1 MKALPLAPK
10 QRNASDIIR
19 LARAE
24 TSSISYGRAV
34 AAATGRGF
42 KSHQPDSV
50 DGASVAVLVAKHRN
64 RKEQAF
70 GTNAS
75 TLLLS
80 KLPSPM
86 HFSTAIVSVLIGIV
100 ILFFGR
106 KLFWLC
112 VAAVGFAVGMEIA
125 PLLLNEPS
133 SLPALLIAIVFGV
146 LGALLALFLQ
156 RVAIAVLGFLAG
168 GKIATA
174 IAAAFFVHYAQYSTV
189 IFVVGGILGAIL
201 LLALFDW
208 ALIVVSS
215 FIGAYLI
222 ESAIVLPPTGSTLVF
237 IGLAVI
243 GILVQTASFR
253 KSTI

>member
-1 MKALPLAPK
+1 
-10 QRNASDIIR
+10 
-19 LARAE
+19 
-24 TSSISYGRAV
+24 
-34 AAATGRGF
+34 
-42 KSHQPDSV
+42 
-50 DGASVAVLVAKHRN
+50 
-64 RKEQAF
+64 
-70 GTNAS
+70 
-75 TLLLS
+75 
-80 KLPSPM
+80 M

-125 PLLLNEPS
+125 PLLVNEPS
-133 SLPALLIAIVFGV
+133 SLLALLIAIVFGV

-222 ESAIVLPPTGSTLVF
+222 ESAIVLPTTGSTLVF

-243 GILVQTASFR
+243 GMFVQTASFR

>member
-1 MKALPLAPK
+1 
-10 QRNASDIIR
+10 
-19 LARAE
+19 
-24 TSSISYGRAV
+24 
-34 AAATGRGF
+34 
-42 KSHQPDSV
+42 
-50 DGASVAVLVAKHRN
+50 
-64 RKEQAF
+64 
-70 GTNAS
+70 
-75 TLLLS
+75 
-80 KLPSPM
+80 M

-125 PLLLNEPS
+125 PLLVNEPS
-133 SLPALLIAIVFGV
+133 SLLALLIAIVFGV

-243 GILVQTASFR
+243 GMFVQTASFR